1 MTKTIPSLYY
11 PQDITWSQLLFVIM
25 PASILSVVL
34 FKLTVIVMVIWQF
47 SSWVWKLSDG
57 ISIYSHRGADN
68 DR

>member
-1 MTKTIPSLYY
+1 MSKTIPNLYY
-11 PQDITWSQLLFVIM
+11 PQDITWTQLFFVIM

-34 FKLTVIVMVIWQF
+34 FKLTVIVMVFWQF